1 MTRPERQERAE
12 ARATNGTATLIDADL
27 EPLHRRVA
35 RALERYLTDHEG
47 ESHTDLYALVLR
59 EVERPMLQ
67 CVMTH
72 VAGNQSRA
80 ADVLGLNRGTL
91 RKKLKTHGLLEE

>member
-1 MTRPERQERAE
+1 MSPHRSE
-12 ARATNGTATLIDADL
+12 NGAATLVDRDL

-35 RALERYLTDHEG
+35 CALERYLSDHDATG
-47 ESHTDLYALVLR
+47 CKNLYALVLR
-59 EVERPMLQ
+59 EVERPMLE

-91 RKKLKTHGLLEE
+91 RKKLKNHGLLED

>member
-1 MTRPERQERAE
+1 MTGHALE
-12 ARATNGTATLIDADL
+12 NGDGELVDREL

-35 RALERYLTDHEG
+35 WALERYLADHDAAQCK
-47 ESHTDLYALVLR
+47 DLYALVLR

-91 RKKLKTHGLLEE
+91 RKKLKTHGMLED

>member
-1 MTRPERQERAE
+1 MTQRHLENGERALVD
-12 ARATNGTATLIDADL
+12 RDL

-35 RALERYLTDHEG
+35 CALERYLEDHDTKECK
-47 ESHTDLYALVLR
+47 DLYALVLR
-59 EVERPMLQ
+59 EVERPMLE

-91 RKKLKTHGLLEE
+91 RKKLKTHGLLED